1 MATIDVQVKEI
12 FLRLKE
18 ETSHFN
24 YRASCVITFI
34 GPPYNSTAVIEL
46 LTGKLTNP
54 KLIKKVFDICQEY
67 GAKRVHWERISGKE
81 ITKEF

>member
-1 MATIDVQVKEI
+1 MIEAQVKTI
-12 FLRLKE
+12 FLRLREDTKQ
-18 ETSHFN
+18 
-24 YRASCVITFI
+24 YKYKASCVITFT

-54 KLIKKVFDICQEY
+54 KLIKKVFDICKEY

-81 ITKEF
+81 ITVEF